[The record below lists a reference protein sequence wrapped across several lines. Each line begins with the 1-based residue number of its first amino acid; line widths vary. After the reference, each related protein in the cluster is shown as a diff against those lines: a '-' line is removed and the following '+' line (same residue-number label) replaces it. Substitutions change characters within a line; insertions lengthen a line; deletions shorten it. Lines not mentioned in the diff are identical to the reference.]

1 MREVQY
7 REAESRYWKSVG
19 ERPIEH
25 SLVLAGTGTKVRVQ
39 EVGNGA
45 PVLFIH
51 GGPNS
56 GSTWAPMIQHLD
68 GFRCLLVDRPGTG
81 LSDPYLV
88 NAANLESFGARFVP
102 DVLDALEI
110 ARAHVVASSFGGHLA
125 LRSAAAAPERF
136 DRMVQMAAPALVPE
150 AVYPPFMKLMG
161 SAVMRRLMN
170 LFPPNQLVNRSI
182 MKQIGHRASLDA
194 GRIPTE
200 FLDWYLALGRH
211 TDTLRNDGA
220 MIGSVLVER
229 ASLTLDEALLGA
241 VSTPTLFIW
250 GADDGFGGEDNARLV
265 SGLMPNARLIMVP
278 ESGHLPW
285 LDDPVFVAGRA
296 AAFLG
301 ELPGNRWP
309 GETGG
314 SGRRHREGV

>member
-1 MREVQY
+1 MKEMRY
-7 REAESRYWKSVG
+7 REAESRFWESVG

-25 SLVLAGTGTKVRVQ
+25 SLVLAGTGTRVRVQ

-51 GGPNS
+51 GGPNC
-56 GSTWAPMIQHLD
+56 GSTWAPMLQHLD
-68 GFRCLLVDRPGTG
+68 GFRCVLVDRPGTG

-88 NAANLESFGARFVP
+88 TASNLESFGARFVP

-161 SAVMRRLMN
+161 SAVVRSVMN
-170 LFPPNQLVNRSI
+170 RFPPNQLVNRSI
-182 MKQIGHRASLDA
+182 MRQIGHRASLDA

-220 MIGSVLVER
+220 MIGSILAER
-229 ASLTLDEALLGA
+229 VSLTLDEALLGS

-250 GADDGFGGEDNARLV
+250 GSDDGFGGEDNAQLV
-265 SGLMPNARLIMVP
+265 SGLMPNARLIMMP
-278 ESGHLPW
+278 DSGHLPW

-296 AAFLG
+296 AAFLR
-301 ELPGNRWP
+301 EVPGNRP
-309 GETGG
+309 SGEPRALDHRQGEGG
-314 SGRRHREGV
+314 